1 MPLVTV
7 FNVRRDDPLSEIEE
21 AVRRA
26 MISMPALEIHE
37 DEVDVVPV
45 HEPDGSG
52 GIVTRI
58 NVDLWEGRS
67 RTKDALQELAT
78 RVAVAFQSVV
88 GPDRKVKV
96 VIRPYDVEQSGWV
109 SF

>member
-1 MPLVTV
+1 MPLVTA
-7 FNVRRDDPLSEIEE
+7 FNVRRDDPLPEIEE

-45 HEPDGSG
+45 HEPDGFG
-52 GIVTRI
+52 GVVTRI

-67 RTKDALQELAT
+67 RTKDALQELAA
-78 RVAVAFQSVV
+78 RVARAFRSVV
-88 GPDRKVKV
+88 GEDRKVKV
-96 VIRPYDVEQSGWV
+96 VIRPYDVEKSGWV